1 MKKVIVFIAMCV
13 LFCSCA
19 SSAILKTN
27 ANLMKLKTGMAQDEA
42 VTIMGAPTLSER
54 YDAADG
60 NQVSIL
66 YYRTERK
73 ETTVL
78 SAKDEC
84 TPVVFTNGKLVGWGD
99 RLTAADIN
107 LLKVKAK

>member
-1 MKKVIVFIAMCV
+1 MKKIIVFVAMCV
-13 LFCSCA
+13 LLCSCA
-19 SSAILKTN
+19 SSAIHKTN
-27 ANLMKLKTGMAQDEA
+27 ANLMRLKTGMSQDEA
-42 VTIMGAPTLSER
+42 MTIMGPPTLSER

-73 ETTVL
+73 KTTVL

-84 TPVVFTNGKLVGWGD
+84 TPVVFMNGKLVGWGD

-107 LLKVKAK
+107 LLKVKTK

>member
-1 MKKVIVFIAMCV
+1 MKKVIVFVVMCV
-13 LFCSCA
+13 LLCSCA

-27 ANLMKLKTGMAQDEA
+27 ANLMKLNTGMSQDEA
-42 VTIMGAPTLSER
+42 VTIMGTPTLSER
-54 YDAADG
+54 YEAADG

-73 ETTVL
+73 KTTVL

-84 TPVVFTNGKLVGWGD
+84 TPVVFMNGKLVGWGD

-107 LLKVKAK
+107 LLKVKTK